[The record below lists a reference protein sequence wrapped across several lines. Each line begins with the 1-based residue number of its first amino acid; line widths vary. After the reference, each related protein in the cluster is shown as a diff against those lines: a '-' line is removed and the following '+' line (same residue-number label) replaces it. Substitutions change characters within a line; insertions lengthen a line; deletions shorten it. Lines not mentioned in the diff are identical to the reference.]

1 MRWFWIDRFNILECD
16 KAQAV
21 KNVTLAEE
29 HLHDHFPGFPL
40 MPRCLMIEGMA
51 QTAGVMAGMQDNFTE
66 NVILAKIQKASFYE
80 LVIPGDRII
89 YDAKLIETHPEGH
102 RAEIRAT
109 VEGKLVAEAEMMFV
123 NYRDPETPADQTGLS
138 TTGDGS
144 KKTQENF
151 VFAENFAV
159 LLGMNRPAKTADRT
173 KNTQ

>member
-16 KAQAV
+16 RAQAV

-51 QTAGVMAGMQDNFTE
+51 QTAGVMAGMQNDFSDNI
-66 NVILAKIQKASFYE
+66 ILAKIQRASFYE
-80 LVIPGDRII
+80 LVTPGDRII
-89 YDAKLIETHPEGH
+89 YDAKLIETRPEGH

-109 VEGKLVAEAEMMFV
+109 VEGKLGAEAEMMFV
-123 NYRDPETPADQTGLS
+123 NYRDPEAPAGQAGVS
-138 TTGDGS
+138 E
-144 KKTQENF
+144 KTQENF
-151 VFAENFAV
+151 VFADNFAV
-159 LLGMNRPAKTADRT
+159 LLGMNRPAETADGT